1 MRRLQTLAAA
11 AVVVLLAAPAFAG
24 GEKCNEQHAQAD
36 YQTMAEKW
44 SKKPYLGV
52 ETEKNA
58 QGFYAVTAVKA
69 GSPGEKAGLRTGDV
83 LVALNG
89 VKMTE
94 ANKEA
99 LKAAKAGLAPG
110 KQATYTIERGGREQ
124 KITATYGE
132 VPREVLAQWL
142 GEHVLEHSSAVLA
155 QN

>member
-1 MRRLQTLAAA
+1 MHRHQSFAAA
-11 AVVVLLAAPAFAG
+11 AVVILLAAPAFAG
-24 GEKCNEQHAQAD
+24 GEKCTEQHAQAD

-44 SKKPYLGV
+44 SKKPYLGI

-58 QGFYAVTAVKA
+58 KGGYTVTAVLA
-69 GSPGEKAGLRTGDV
+69 GSPGEKAGLRSGDV

-89 VKMTE
+89 VAMTD

-99 LKAAKAGLAPG
+99 LFKAKAGLAPG